1 MTPTPTPPLDDDAL
15 EQRLRASRGLEEA
28 PAPLIARAVAIWP
41 AASAASG
48 PEAAAVGR
56 PQLLTTLRRVVAQL
70 LSDSGPV
77 PALALGLRSGGVG
90 VRQLVLAAEG
100 LDIDLRVAPAAEGA
114 PGWVISGQVLGPETE
129 TEGEACLSGDG
140 VEDRRMPLSEM
151 AEFRFGPLP
160 VGRWRLSL
168 VVGTLEIE
176 LPPLDITRSG

>member
-1 MTPTPTPPLDDDAL
+1 MTPTPISPLDDDAL
-15 EQRLRASRGLEEA
+15 EQLLRASRGLEEA

-41 AASAASG
+41 VASTAT
-48 PEAAAVGR
+48 AVAVSR
-56 PQLLTTLRRVVAQL
+56 PQVLATLRRVVAQL

-77 PALALGLRSGGVG
+77 PALALGLRSGGAG

-129 TEGEACLSGDG
+129 GEARLSGDG
-140 VEDRRMPLSEM
+140 VEDRRVPLSEM
-151 AEFRFGPLP
+151 AEFRFGPVP
-160 VGRWRLSL
+160 VGRWRLDL
-168 VVGTLEIE
+168 VVGALEIE

>member
-1 MTPTPTPPLDDDAL
+1 MTPTPIPPPDDDEL
-15 EQRLRASRGLEEA
+15 ERRLRASRGLEEA

-41 AASAASG
+41 VASAASG
-48 PEAAAVGR
+48 PEAAAVSR
-56 PQLLTTLRRVVAQL
+56 PQVLATLRRVVAQL

-77 PALALGLRSGGVG
+77 PALALGLRSGGAG

-114 PGWVISGQVLGPETE
+114 PGWVISGQVLGPE

-168 VVGTLEIE
+168 VVGTFEIE
-176 LPPLDITRSG
+176 LPPLDISRSG